1 MIVSIFYITISIRP
15 VTISIRLVTL
25 SIHPVAVSI
34 RPVTV
39 SIRPVTV
46 SIRHVTVSI
55 RPVTVSICH
64 VTVSIRPVTVSI
76 HHVTVSI
83 RPVTVSIP
91 PVTVSICPVTVS
103 IHPLKVIP
111 NIIFFTRMFE
121 CDINN
126 FTINKEPPVWHNY
139 FLCGL
144 KGLLEHC
151 KVADPKGLQCV
162 VDGTIP
168 KSAGLSSSSALVCC
182 AALATMHANNQSLT
196 KVFLK
201 TILILFFL
209 FLVCLTVG

>member
-1 MIVSIFYITISIRP
+1 
-15 VTISIRLVTL
+15 
-25 SIHPVAVSI
+25 
-34 RPVTV
+34 
-39 SIRPVTV
+39 
-46 SIRHVTVSI
+46 
-55 RPVTVSICH
+55 
-64 VTVSIRPVTVSI
+64 
-76 HHVTVSI
+76 
-83 RPVTVSIP
+83 
-91 PVTVSICPVTVS
+91 
-103 IHPLKVIP
+103 
-111 NIIFFTRMFE
+111 MFE

-151 KVADPKGLQCV
+151 KVTNPKGLQCV

-201 TILILFFL
+201 TILILFFPIL
-209 FLVCLTVG
+209 SVYLTVAVV